1 MNQQKFDFLTSMA
14 AHPLIFVR
22 IRIHRR
28 NHVSDSEGKTQW
40 VTMQSW
46 QAYHL
51 SSFCCSYSP
60 ATQYRATR
68 QACFPSACYAWPS
81 LHATHVVSLSCS
93 CNQDLFFFSQVTITN
108 FCVEKFRFFHC
119 MLLYVVQWRCVSRA
133 VGAEPRVQEGQYP
146 PRFWNEQK
154 QNLPPQKVLRNIVP
168 PDFQTFLR
176 PQERGLTVSYGSS
189 ITGLKM
195 VNQGWGKEASWLAAG
210 SAWLYPQFSIG
221 KLDPKQIAPN
231 PRRPLSSLH
240 AFQAECLCP
249 PIHMYLV
256 LLRIQTYFTVCL
268 SRFSCQVVRVN

>member
-1 MNQQKFDFLTSMA
+1 MA
-14 AHPLIFVR
+14 DHPLIFAR
-22 IRIHRR
+22 IRIHSL

-68 QACFPSACYAWPS
+68 QACFPSASYAWPC

-119 MLLYVVQWRCVSRA
+119 MLLYVVQWCCVSRA
-133 VGAEPRVQEGQYP
+133 VGTGDAGRAMQ
-146 PRFWNEQK
+146 QK
-154 QNLPPQKVLRNIVP
+154 KTKRRNGKNRNITLSFIKPLITTCPSPHP
-168 PDFQTFLR
+168 PDFKTFLR
-176 PQERGLTVSYGSS
+176 PWKERGLTVSYGSS

-195 VNQGWGKEASWLAAG
+195 VNQGWGKEASWLAATAG

-231 PRRPLSSLH
+231 PCRLLSSLH